1 MSIWKKRTVRYRLNG
16 KTVPKTTPGAEPETI
31 ESKRFYGTLQ
41 TIDGKRKQVPLC
53 EDRQASLTLL
63 RRLQTEAE
71 RQRAVGVDRYTIHRE
86 RPLLELLD
94 AFASHL
100 RAKENTPDHVKTQTQ
115 RCRSL
120 IEATKAKTVGDLD
133 ATKVASVL
141 ESWRRRKKRPLS
153 LASSNHYLV
162 ALKSFSRWLWTERFS
177 PDDPLVRLRRLNA
190 ETDRRRI
197 RRPLSADELRTL
209 IEKTETSQKSYL
221 GEDWRFGPRDRA
233 TLYAIAAF
241 TGLRA
246 KEIASLRRSS
256 FDLESKT
263 LTLQASNT
271 KNRKRATLPLSS
283 ALVDRLRTYF
293 VGCERRT
300 IQGKPIDADELFPGS
315 WIRRRL
321 GGKLLKRD
329 LKRAG
334 IAYRDASGRFVDFHS
349 LRYTFVTNLAKNGVH
364 PAKAQRLAR
373 HSSITLTMGVYTQLD
388 IDDLREAVDG
398 LG

>member
-1 MSIWKKRTVRYRLNG
+1 VNVWRKQTTRYRLNG
-16 KTVPKTTPGAEPETI
+16 KNVPKTTAGAARHVI
-31 ESKRFYGTLQ
+31 ESKRFYATVK
-41 TIDGKRKQVPLC
+41 TIQGKTKQIPLA
-53 EDRQASLTLL
+53 EDRKASLALL
-63 RRLQTEAE
+63 RRLQTEAD

-94 AFASHL
+94 AYAAHL
-100 RAKENTPDHVKTQTQ
+100 RAKENTPDHVKTTTQ

-133 ATKVASVL
+133 ATKIASVL
-141 ESWRRRKKRPLS
+141 ESWRKRTKRPLS

-162 ALKSFSRWLWTERFS
+162 ALKSFSRWLWTERYS

-190 ETDRRRI
+190 ETDRRRV
-197 RRPLSADELRTL
+197 RRPLTPDELRKL
-209 IEKTETSQKSYL
+209 IETTEASSKRYL
-221 GEDWRFGPRDRA
+221 GSDWQFLPVDRA

-256 FDLESKT
+256 FDLESRT
-263 LTLQASNT
+263 LTIEASNT

-283 ALVDRLRTYF
+283 SLVERLRNYF
-293 VGCERRT
+293 ASDSRRPLRGRGSASDL
-300 IQGKPIDADELFPGS
+300 IFPGS

-321 GGKLLKRD
+321 AGKLLKRD
-329 LKRAG
+329 LMRAG
-334 IAYRDASGRFVDFHS
+334 IAYRDKAGRYADFHS
-349 LRYTFVTNLAKNGVH
+349 LRYTFVTALAKAGVH

-373 HSSITLTMGVYTQLD
+373 HSTIALTMNLYTSLD
-388 IDDLREAVDG
+388 VDDLRDAVDSIG
-398 LG
+398 